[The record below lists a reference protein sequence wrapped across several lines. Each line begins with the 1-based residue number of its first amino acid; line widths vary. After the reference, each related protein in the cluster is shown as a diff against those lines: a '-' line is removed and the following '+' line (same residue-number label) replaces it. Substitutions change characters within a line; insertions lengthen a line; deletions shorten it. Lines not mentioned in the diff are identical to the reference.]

1 MGRPGV
7 DRAGGGG
14 ACNVLGAGSIGG
26 APLQEAGARP
36 DPAAVAVADR
46 DAPAGKRPRPMA
58 LAVWVWPCGGD
69 SGVRRSI
76 MTPPPPGGTLREWL
90 VIPTLARP
98 LPLANQW
105 LAGCCL
111 LACLIIFNFNYP
123 AGGMSLLIAV
133 SVHYSRSITPPGVS
147 LLQ

>member
-58 LAVWVWPCGGD
+58 LAVWVWPCGG
-69 SGVRRSI
+69 RQRSAAQYND
-76 MTPPPPGGTLREWL
+76 T
-90 VIPTLARP
+90 A
-98 LPLANQW
+98 A
-105 LAGCCL
+105 AGRH
-111 LACLIIFNFNYP
+111 P
-123 AGGMSLLIAV
+123 AGVACHTNPS
-133 SVHYSRSITPPGVS
+133 
-147 LLQ
+147 